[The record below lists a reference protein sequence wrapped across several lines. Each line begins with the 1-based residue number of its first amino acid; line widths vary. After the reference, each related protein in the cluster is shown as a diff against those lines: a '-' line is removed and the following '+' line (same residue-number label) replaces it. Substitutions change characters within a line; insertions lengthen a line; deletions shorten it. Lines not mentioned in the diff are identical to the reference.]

1 MRHDNPVPVAL
12 ARLLR
17 YAPAMLKRTIPSSGE
32 QVAAVG
38 VGTWQGFDVG
48 SGAADRAP
56 RRKVLEALLDGGAS
70 VVDSSPMYGRA
81 EGVAGDLLAETGRRG
96 EAFIA
101 TKVWTSG
108 RDKGI
113 RQMEDSFRL
122 FRTDTIDLMQVHNL
136 VDWRIHM
143 ATMKGWKAEG
153 RFRYVGYTHYR
164 PQSFA
169 DLMTAMRTDPVDFVQ
184 FCYSID
190 ERDAEAD
197 ILPFCAANG
206 VATLINLPFGGGSLV
221 RGLKGRPLPQ
231 LAAELDCR
239 TWAQFCLKYVI
250 SHPAVT
256 CAIPGTSNPAHM
268 ADLLAAGEGE
278 MPDEATRREMARLF

>member
-1 MRHDNPVPVAL
+1 
-12 ARLLR
+12 
-17 YAPAMLKRTIPSSGE
+17 MLMRTIPSSGE
-32 QVAAVG
+32 EIAAVG

-48 SGAADRAP
+48 RSTSDRTP
-56 RRKVLEALLDGGAS
+56 RRKVLEALLAGGAS

-81 EGVAGDLLAETGRRG
+81 EGVAGDLLAELGRRD

-122 FRTDTIDLMQVHNL
+122 FRTDRIDLMQVHNL
-136 VDWRIHM
+136 VDWRIHL

-153 RFRYVGYTHYR
+153 RFRYLGYTHYR
-164 PQSFA
+164 PQAFA
-169 DLMTAMRTDPVDFVQ
+169 DLIAAMRAEPVDFVQ

-190 ERDAEAD
+190 ERDAEAEM
-197 ILPFCAANG
+197 LPFCAANG

-221 RGLKGRPLPQ
+221 RRLKGKPLPG
-231 LAAELDCR
+231 LAAELGCR

-256 CAIPGTSNPAHM
+256 CAIPGTANPEHM
-268 ADLLAAGEGE
+268 ADLVEAAAGP
-278 MPDEATRREMARLF
+278 MPDAAMRKRMAALF